1 MKKHLLL
8 AAAAL
13 LGFAATATELPS
25 GTQVTNE
32 TVTSA
37 FSDGT
42 VVALQCLD
50 TNGGPGYYFNGASA
64 KTQGFSS
71 DNLFTVKMQDDGK
84 FALQN
89 LNTQKYVGCANS
101 SFSGNALVA
110 MVDDVADAAK
120 FTASV
125 ATASGWTTIWSGV
138 TNGTNTIRFT
148 AQSNSYLNT
157 NNTALTPKYFN
168 GAGGFSVWYVFTFT
182 EDEVNQIKNYVWKPN
197 LTANTPYIVK
207 NLYKGLY
214 LNGQQ
219 VDMPDA
225 NNASVSAIP
234 SIIYFEQ
241 NPENEAQF
249 AIRVNDKDNGKY
261 ISGSTTENNNTQWN
275 TSKSDTPY
283 YWSICEHIGSATQD
297 GEVVRF
303 ARTNADNMNM
313 ICNGTVN
320 SSNGTSVYDNQGAS
334 GNGTAWEII
343 PLSSVNIRQLATSA
357 YQTLTGTSVGA
368 YSRLNNI
375 PTTNEQ
381 LAALATVLS
390 NDASTDAE
398 IVATLNAITFNEYQA
413 LTANIQP
420 TDGAI
425 YTIESTEV
433 DSRGYLCINNGVLN
447 TTKSSGAP
455 AYDATSNNFRF
466 VAIEKDGNLYFY
478 NPATEQFLNAFGP
491 DTDANNANFADNVD
505 HVWQVSDHGTPITLN
520 TYTYQNIKALAIQGG
535 LEPGHHYSGY
545 TNHPQAGGMT
555 LVGNGGSKSF
565 ALVSYG
571 ITNSTDGNGLYFN
584 HVGNVT
590 ADELEA
596 IKSKINENKT
606 TLDNTIASIPS
617 IDDGVTIVN
626 HYPGTIITDLEDKTP
641 DHQNFLLE
649 TATRHPLTN
658 GYVYSIETAEGKAYR
673 YTGTENITAEEY
685 ESGDNAFHWQALVAD
700 DGTVSFV
707 HHDTGEQVQ
716 RATSTITLPDV
727 SGTPDLSTVGKVG
740 FNGQLYTITQR
751 GTSEAD
757 ATTGIR
763 EISAGSNTPAAL
775 YDLSGRRVISPA
787 KGIYVTAQGKK
798 ILVK

>member
-13 LGFAATATELPS
+13 LGFVATATELPS

-37 FSDGT
+37 FTDGT

-125 ATASGWTTIWSGV
+125 ATASSWTTIWSGV

-168 GAGGFSVWYVFTFT
+168 GAGGFSVWYAFTFT
-182 EDEVNQIKNYVWKPN
+182 EDEVNQIQNFVWKPN

-207 NLYKGLY
+207 NLNKGLY

-241 NPENEAQF
+241 NPENDTQF
-249 AIRVNDKDNGKY
+249 AIRVNSPSDKWIGING
-261 ISGSTTENNNTQWN
+261 TWN
-275 TSKSDTPY
+275 SALNSEGDLY
-283 YWSICEHIGSATQD
+283 YWTLSEATGTATANGSLVYFAKNSNA
-297 GEVVRF
+297 GE
-303 ARTNADNMNM
+303 NL
-313 ICNGTVN
+313 ICNGTIN
-320 SSNGTSVYDNQGAS
+320 SANGNSVYTNQPAGT
-334 GNGTAWEII
+334 NGTAWEII

-390 NDASTDAE
+390 NNASTDAE
-398 IVATLNAITFNEYQA
+398 IIAALNAITFNEYQA
-413 LTANIQP
+413 LSANIQP

-425 YTIESTEV
+425 YTIESTDV
-433 DSRGYLCINNGVLN
+433 DARGYLCINNGMLN
-447 TTKSSGAP
+447 TTKSSEAP

-520 TYTYQNIKALAIQGG
+520 TYTNPNQTIKALAIQGG

-571 ITNSTDGNGLYFN
+571 ITSNTDGNGLYFN
-584 HVGNVT
+584 HVGNIT
-590 ADELEA
+590 TDELEA

-673 YTGTENITAEEY
+673 YTGTEAITAEEY
-685 ESGDNAFHWQALVAD
+685 ESGDNAFHWQAVVAD

-727 SGTPDLSTVGKVG
+727 TGTPDLSTVGKVG

-763 EISAGSNTPAAL
+763 EISAGSNTPSAL
-775 YDLSGRRVISPA
+775 YDLSGRRVIAPA
-787 KGIYVTAQGKK
+787 KGIYVTSQGKK

>member
-13 LGFAATATELPS
+13 LGFAATATTMPS
-25 GTQVTNE
+25 GTLVSDVSTF
-32 TVTSA
+32 T
-37 FSDGT
+37 DGT
-42 VVALQCLD
+42 IITMQCLD
-50 TNGGPGYYFNGASA
+50 NNGGYLWYFNGATT
-64 KTQGFSS
+64 KTPTLSY
-71 DNLFTVKMQDDGK
+71 DVLYKVCVQDDDQ
-84 FALQN
+84 FVLQSIS
-89 LNTQKYVGCANS
+89 TEKYVGCATTA
-101 SFSGNALVA
+101 FSGNALVA
-110 MVDDVADAAK
+110 MTDDIDAAGK
-120 FTASV
+120 FAVSKVNNPV
-125 ATASGWTTIWSGV
+125 AF
-138 TNGTNTIRFT
+138 RF
-148 AQSNSYLNT
+148 AVNSSSSYLNT
-157 NNTALTPKYFN
+157 NDAGATPKYWS
-168 GAGGFSVWYVFTFT
+168 GTAGYSYWKVMTYTA
-182 EDEVNQIKNYVWKPN
+182 DEVEQIKNYVFEADI
-197 LTANTPYIVK
+197 TEGTPYIVK

-219 VDMPDA
+219 VDVPDH
-225 NNASVSAIP
+225 NNASVSAVP

-261 ISGSTTENNNTQWN
+261 ISEEGTYNWD
-275 TSKSDTPY
+275 TSMTNSPY
-283 YWSICEHIGSATQD
+283 YWSICDQTGNATQ
-297 GEVVRF
+297 GGQVVRF
-303 ARTNADNMNM
+303 ARNNADNNNL
-313 ICNGTVN
+313 ICNGNQKT
-320 SSNGTSVYDNQGAS
+320 NGTSVYDNQGAS
-334 GNGTAWEII
+334 ENGTAWEII
-343 PLSSVNIRQLATSA
+343 PLSSVNIRNIANTT
-357 YQTLTGTSVGA
+357 YQALTGTTPQAALDQIA
-368 YSRLNNI
+368 YVPAS
-375 PTTNEQ
+375 NEQ
-381 LAALATVLS
+381 MSALATVLNNTS
-390 NDASTDAE
+390 STDEE
-398 IVATLNAITFNEYQA
+398 IIAALNQVTLNFYNTWSANMSAI
-413 LTANIQP
+413 
-420 TDGAI
+420 DGGI
-425 YTIESTEV
+425 YTIEAGKELGA
-433 DSRGYLCINNGVLN
+433 RGYLGVYDGVLN
-447 TTKSSGAP
+447 TSKKITTP
-455 AYDATSNNFRF
+455 AFNANNNAFRF
-466 VAIEKDGNLYFY
+466 VAVKDGENTYLYSL
-478 NPATEQFLNAFGP
+478 AGEKFLNAFGP
-491 DTDANNANFADNVD
+491 DTDSSHGPFANNVD
-505 HVWQVSDHGTPITLN
+505 HVWQISDVPTPIEFVDYYGSESNLTCL
-520 TYTYQNIKALAIQGG
+520 LGG
-535 LEPGHHYSGY
+535 LEPSKHAYTGHP
-545 TNHPQAGGMT
+545 NKGGMT
-555 LVGNGGSKSF
+555 LVGSNNSGSWL
-565 ALVSYG
+565 AYVTVG
-571 ITNSTDGNGLYFN
+571 ITDNADGSAIKPT

-590 ADELEA
+590 EAELAE
-596 IKSKINENKT
+596 IKAKLSANHS

-673 YTGTENITAEEY
+673 YTGTEAITAEEY